1 MQLKIITEKD
11 IWNDFI
17 NQNNFNFYSFL
28 SSWEWTQLQE
38 LSWKK
43 VLKYWIYKSNS
54 PSTKKEN

>member
-38 LSWKK
+38 LS
-43 VLKYWIYKSNS
+43 
-54 PSTKKEN
+54 